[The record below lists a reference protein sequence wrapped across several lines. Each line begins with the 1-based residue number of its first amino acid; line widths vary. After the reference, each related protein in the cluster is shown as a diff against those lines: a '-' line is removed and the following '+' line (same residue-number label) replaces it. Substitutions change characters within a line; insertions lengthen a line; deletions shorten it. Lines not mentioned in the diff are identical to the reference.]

1 MYLSQYFVEAASS
14 VAEYQGEKIYQGYTY
29 DLKGKHTLKFRVLK
43 SNPDIKQVILLYMF
57 HFEGIICNLDGVEF
71 KKPKGGYPALQIY
84 VEDLEKQKNEIHVVV
99 DLKEGD
105 LFIGEGFVDPVGDK
119 QYIKQGNDCALK
131 QEKISSKLTR
141 IYCNDSDKHNFDDL
155 IYEIEIIE

>member
-43 SNPDIKQVILLYMF
+43 SNPDIKQVILLYM
-57 HFEGIICNLDGVEF
+57 
-71 KKPKGGYPALQIY
+71 PKGGYPALQIY